1 LAQAAREEEDLRTA
15 DPEGFGQGQ
24 KSDGGGL
31 AGLATTIEDEAFV
44 AAFEDLDLPEIGIEA
59 KLAHRFGAGGFFARG
74 HGEPLGY

>member
-1 LAQAAREEEDLRTA
+1 
-15 DPEGFGQGQ
+15 
-24 KSDGGGL
+24 
-31 AGLATTIEDEAFV
+31 V